1 MATQNKN
8 LSLFNKPEIPSAKGM
23 RFGIVVANWNGEIT
37 NNLLTGVK
45 STLLECG
52 ASEKNI
58 TIIEVPG
65 SFELVFGAKLLS
77 KKKLDAI
84 ICLGSV
90 IKGET
95 KHFDFVCNAVS
106 LGIKDLNIAQ
116 IGHPILRNKTK
127 DIPINDIKSN
137 NTQKIIEKMIQTM
150 RKHNG
155 AGLAANQI
163 YEPIRICIIEVL
175 DNPRYKHLN
184 TIPLKILINPK
195 VIIKKDTA
203 TFNSYEGCLSVPNL
217 RGKVRRY
224 NSINVTYYTMDA
236 KKITENIKGLESI
249 VYQHEIDHLDGYLF
263 TDKVEDNSTLV
274 TYENYQKYYEEE
286 YKKEL
291 EKFNNIAENLS

>member
-1 MATQNKN
+1 MFK
-8 LSLFNKPEIPSAKGM
+8 
-23 RFGIVVANWNGEIT
+23 
-37 NNLLTGVK
+37 
-45 STLLECG
+45 
-52 ASEKNI
+52 
-58 TIIEVPG
+58 
-65 SFELVFGAKLLS
+65 
-77 KKKLDAI
+77 
-84 ICLGSV
+84 
-90 IKGET
+90 
-95 KHFDFVCNAVS
+95 DF
-106 LGIKDLNIAQ
+106 NIAQ

-127 DIPINDIKSN
+127 DIPINEIKSE
-137 NTQKIIEKMIQTM
+137 NTKKIIEKMIKTM

-184 TIPLKILINPK
+184 TIPLKVLINPK

-217 RGKVRRY
+217 RGKVKRY
-224 NSINVTYYTMDA
+224 NTINVTYYTMDA
-236 KKITENIKGLESI
+236 KKITEDIKGLESI

-291 EKFNNIAENLS
+291 ENFNSIAENLS

>member
-1 MATQNKN
+1 M
-8 LSLFNKPEIPSAKGM
+8 F
-23 RFGIVVANWNGEIT
+23 
-37 NNLLTGVK
+37 
-45 STLLECG
+45 
-52 ASEKNI
+52 
-58 TIIEVPG
+58 
-65 SFELVFGAKLLS
+65 
-77 KKKLDAI
+77 
-84 ICLGSV
+84 
-90 IKGET
+90 
-95 KHFDFVCNAVS
+95 
-106 LGIKDLNIAQ
+106 KDLNIAQ

-127 DIPINDIKSN
+127 EIPINDIKSD
-137 NTQKIIEKMIQTM
+137 NTQKIIEKMIKTM

-184 TIPLKILINPK
+184 TIPLKVLINPK

-217 RGKVRRY
+217 RGKVKRY
-224 NSINVTYYTMDA
+224 NNINVTYYTMDA
-236 KKITENIKGLESI
+236 KKVTENIKGLESI

-291 EKFNNIAENLS
+291 ENFNSIAENLS

>member
-1 MATQNKN
+1 M
-8 LSLFNKPEIPSAKGM
+8 F
-23 RFGIVVANWNGEIT
+23 
-37 NNLLTGVK
+37 
-45 STLLECG
+45 
-52 ASEKNI
+52 
-58 TIIEVPG
+58 
-65 SFELVFGAKLLS
+65 
-77 KKKLDAI
+77 
-84 ICLGSV
+84 
-90 IKGET
+90 
-95 KHFDFVCNAVS
+95 
-106 LGIKDLNIAQ
+106 KDLNIAQ

-127 DIPINDIKSN
+127 DIPINDIKSD
-137 NTQKIIEKMIQTM
+137 NTKKIIEKMIKTM
-150 RKHNG
+150 RQYNG

-184 TIPLKILINPK
+184 TIPLKVLINPK

-217 RGKVRRY
+217 RGKVKRY
-224 NSINVTYYTMDA
+224 NSVNVTYYTMDA
-236 KKITENIKGLESI
+236 KKITEDIKGLESI

-291 EKFNNIAENLS
+291 ENFNSIAENLS

>member
-1 MATQNKN
+1 MFK
-8 LSLFNKPEIPSAKGM
+8 
-23 RFGIVVANWNGEIT
+23 
-37 NNLLTGVK
+37 
-45 STLLECG
+45 
-52 ASEKNI
+52 
-58 TIIEVPG
+58 
-65 SFELVFGAKLLS
+65 
-77 KKKLDAI
+77 
-84 ICLGSV
+84 
-90 IKGET
+90 
-95 KHFDFVCNAVS
+95 DF
-106 LGIKDLNIAQ
+106 NIAQ

-127 DIPINDIKSN
+127 DIPINEIKSE
-137 NTQKIIEKMIQTM
+137 NTKKIIEKMIKTM
-150 RKHNG
+150 RMHNG

-163 YEPIRICIIEVL
+163 YEPISICIVEVL

-184 TIPLKILINPK
+184 TIPLKVLINPK

-291 EKFNNIAENLS
+291 ENFNSIAENLS

>member
-1 MATQNKN
+1 MFK
-8 LSLFNKPEIPSAKGM
+8 
-23 RFGIVVANWNGEIT
+23 
-37 NNLLTGVK
+37 
-45 STLLECG
+45 
-52 ASEKNI
+52 
-58 TIIEVPG
+58 
-65 SFELVFGAKLLS
+65 
-77 KKKLDAI
+77 
-84 ICLGSV
+84 
-90 IKGET
+90 
-95 KHFDFVCNAVS
+95 DF
-106 LGIKDLNIAQ
+106 NIAQ

-127 DIPINDIKSN
+127 DIPINEIKSE
-137 NTQKIIEKMIQTM
+137 NTQKIIEKMIKTM

-184 TIPLKILINPK
+184 TIPLKVLINPK
-195 VIIKKDTA
+195 VIIKKDST

-217 RGKVRRY
+217 RGKVKRY
-224 NSINVTYYTMDA
+224 NTINVTYYTMDA

-291 EKFNNIAENLS
+291 ENFNSIAENLS

>member
-1 MATQNKN
+1 M
-8 LSLFNKPEIPSAKGM
+8 
-23 RFGIVVANWNGEIT
+23 
-37 NNLLTGVK
+37 
-45 STLLECG
+45 
-52 ASEKNI
+52 
-58 TIIEVPG
+58 
-65 SFELVFGAKLLS
+65 
-77 KKKLDAI
+77 
-84 ICLGSV
+84 
-90 IKGET
+90 
-95 KHFDFVCNAVS
+95 
-106 LGIKDLNIAQ
+106 IKDLNIAQ

-127 DIPINDIKSN
+127 DIPINDIKST
-137 NTQKIIEKMIQTM
+137 NTQKIIEKMIKTM

-291 EKFNNIAENLS
+291 ENFNSIAENLS

>member
-1 MATQNKN
+1 MFK
-8 LSLFNKPEIPSAKGM
+8 
-23 RFGIVVANWNGEIT
+23 
-37 NNLLTGVK
+37 
-45 STLLECG
+45 
-52 ASEKNI
+52 
-58 TIIEVPG
+58 
-65 SFELVFGAKLLS
+65 
-77 KKKLDAI
+77 
-84 ICLGSV
+84 
-90 IKGET
+90 
-95 KHFDFVCNAVS
+95 DF
-106 LGIKDLNIAQ
+106 NIAQ

-127 DIPINDIKSN
+127 DIPVNEIKSE
-137 NTQKIIEKMIQTM
+137 NTKKIIEKMIKTM
-150 RKHNG
+150 RMHNG

-217 RGKVRRY
+217 RGKVKRY
-224 NSINVTYYTMDA
+224 NTINVTYYTKDA
-236 KKITENIKGLESI
+236 KKITEDIKGLESI

-291 EKFNNIAENLS
+291 ENFNSIAENLA

>member
-1 MATQNKN
+1 M
-8 LSLFNKPEIPSAKGM
+8 F
-23 RFGIVVANWNGEIT
+23 
-37 NNLLTGVK
+37 
-45 STLLECG
+45 
-52 ASEKNI
+52 
-58 TIIEVPG
+58 
-65 SFELVFGAKLLS
+65 
-77 KKKLDAI
+77 
-84 ICLGSV
+84 
-90 IKGET
+90 
-95 KHFDFVCNAVS
+95 
-106 LGIKDLNIAQ
+106 KDLNIAQ

-127 DIPINDIKSN
+127 DIPINDIKSD
-137 NTQKIIEKMIQTM
+137 NTKKIIEKMIKTM

-184 TIPLKILINPK
+184 TIPLKILINPR

-291 EKFNNIAENLS
+291 ENFNSIAENLS

>member
-1 MATQNKN
+1 MFK
-8 LSLFNKPEIPSAKGM
+8 
-23 RFGIVVANWNGEIT
+23 
-37 NNLLTGVK
+37 
-45 STLLECG
+45 
-52 ASEKNI
+52 
-58 TIIEVPG
+58 
-65 SFELVFGAKLLS
+65 
-77 KKKLDAI
+77 
-84 ICLGSV
+84 
-90 IKGET
+90 
-95 KHFDFVCNAVS
+95 DF
-106 LGIKDLNIAQ
+106 NIAQ

-127 DIPINDIKSN
+127 DIPINEIKSE
-137 NTQKIIEKMIQTM
+137 NTQKIIEKMINTM
-150 RKHNG
+150 REHNG

-175 DNPRYKHLN
+175 DNPRYRHLN

-291 EKFNNIAENLS
+291 ENFNSIAENLS

>member
-1 MATQNKN
+1 MFK
-8 LSLFNKPEIPSAKGM
+8 
-23 RFGIVVANWNGEIT
+23 
-37 NNLLTGVK
+37 
-45 STLLECG
+45 
-52 ASEKNI
+52 
-58 TIIEVPG
+58 
-65 SFELVFGAKLLS
+65 
-77 KKKLDAI
+77 
-84 ICLGSV
+84 
-90 IKGET
+90 
-95 KHFDFVCNAVS
+95 DF
-106 LGIKDLNIAQ
+106 NIAQ

-127 DIPINDIKSN
+127 DIPINEIKSE
-137 NTQKIIEKMIQTM
+137 NTQKIIEKMIKTM

-184 TIPLKILINPK
+184 TIPLKVLINPK

-217 RGKVRRY
+217 RGKVKRY
-224 NSINVTYYTMDA
+224 NTINVTYYTMEA
-236 KKITENIKGLESI
+236 KKITEDIKGLESI

-291 EKFNNIAENLS
+291 ENFNSIAENLS

>member
-1 MATQNKN
+1 MFK
-8 LSLFNKPEIPSAKGM
+8 
-23 RFGIVVANWNGEIT
+23 
-37 NNLLTGVK
+37 
-45 STLLECG
+45 
-52 ASEKNI
+52 
-58 TIIEVPG
+58 
-65 SFELVFGAKLLS
+65 
-77 KKKLDAI
+77 
-84 ICLGSV
+84 
-90 IKGET
+90 
-95 KHFDFVCNAVS
+95 DF
-106 LGIKDLNIAQ
+106 NIAQ

-127 DIPINDIKSN
+127 DIPINEIKSE
-137 NTQKIIEKMIQTM
+137 NTQKIIEKMIKTM

-184 TIPLKILINPK
+184 TIPLKVLINPK
-195 VIIKKDTA
+195 VIKKKDTA

-217 RGKVRRY
+217 RGKVKRF
-224 NSINVTYYTMDA
+224 NTINVTYYNMDA
-236 KKITENIKGLESI
+236 KKITEDIKGLESI

-291 EKFNNIAENLS
+291 ENFNSIAENLS

>member
-1 MATQNKN
+1 MFK
-8 LSLFNKPEIPSAKGM
+8 
-23 RFGIVVANWNGEIT
+23 
-37 NNLLTGVK
+37 
-45 STLLECG
+45 
-52 ASEKNI
+52 
-58 TIIEVPG
+58 
-65 SFELVFGAKLLS
+65 
-77 KKKLDAI
+77 
-84 ICLGSV
+84 
-90 IKGET
+90 
-95 KHFDFVCNAVS
+95 DF
-106 LGIKDLNIAQ
+106 NIAQ

-127 DIPINDIKSN
+127 DIPINEIKSE
-137 NTQKIIEKMIQTM
+137 NTQKIIEKMIKTM

-184 TIPLKILINPK
+184 TIPLKVLINPK

-203 TFNSYEGCLSVPNL
+203 TFTSYEGCLSVPNL
-217 RGKVRRY
+217 RGKVKRY
-224 NSINVTYYTMDA
+224 NTINVTYYTKDA
-236 KKITENIKGLESI
+236 KKITEDIKGLESI

-291 EKFNNIAENLS
+291 ENFNSIAENLS

>member
-1 MATQNKN
+1 M
-8 LSLFNKPEIPSAKGM
+8 F
-23 RFGIVVANWNGEIT
+23 
-37 NNLLTGVK
+37 
-45 STLLECG
+45 
-52 ASEKNI
+52 
-58 TIIEVPG
+58 
-65 SFELVFGAKLLS
+65 
-77 KKKLDAI
+77 
-84 ICLGSV
+84 
-90 IKGET
+90 
-95 KHFDFVCNAVS
+95 
-106 LGIKDLNIAQ
+106 KDLNIAQ

-127 DIPINDIKSN
+127 DIPINEIKSEN
-137 NTQKIIEKMIQTM
+137 IQKIIEKMIKTM

-291 EKFNNIAENLS
+291 ENFNSIAESLS

>member
-1 MATQNKN
+1 MFK
-8 LSLFNKPEIPSAKGM
+8 
-23 RFGIVVANWNGEIT
+23 
-37 NNLLTGVK
+37 
-45 STLLECG
+45 
-52 ASEKNI
+52 
-58 TIIEVPG
+58 
-65 SFELVFGAKLLS
+65 
-77 KKKLDAI
+77 
-84 ICLGSV
+84 
-90 IKGET
+90 
-95 KHFDFVCNAVS
+95 DF
-106 LGIKDLNIAQ
+106 NIAQ

-127 DIPINDIKSN
+127 DIPINEIKSE
-137 NTQKIIEKMIQTM
+137 NTKKIIEKMIKTM

-217 RGKVRRY
+217 RGKVKRY
-224 NSINVTYYTMDA
+224 NTINVTYYTMNA
-236 KKITENIKGLESI
+236 KKITEDIKGLESI

-274 TYENYQKYYEEE
+274 TYENYQKYYEEG
-286 YKKEL
+286 YIKEL
-291 EKFNNIAENLS
+291 ENFNSIAENLS

>member
-1 MATQNKN
+1 MFK
-8 LSLFNKPEIPSAKGM
+8 
-23 RFGIVVANWNGEIT
+23 
-37 NNLLTGVK
+37 
-45 STLLECG
+45 
-52 ASEKNI
+52 
-58 TIIEVPG
+58 
-65 SFELVFGAKLLS
+65 
-77 KKKLDAI
+77 
-84 ICLGSV
+84 
-90 IKGET
+90 
-95 KHFDFVCNAVS
+95 DF
-106 LGIKDLNIAQ
+106 NIAQ

-127 DIPINDIKSN
+127 DIPINEIKSE
-137 NTQKIIEKMIQTM
+137 NTQKIIEKMIKTM

-195 VIIKKDTA
+195 VIIKKDTT

-217 RGKVRRY
+217 RGKVKRY
-224 NSINVTYYTMDA
+224 NTINVTYYTKDA

-274 TYENYQKYYEEE
+274 TYENYQKYYEEG

-291 EKFNNIAENLS
+291 ENFNIISENLS

>member
-1 MATQNKN
+1 MFK
-8 LSLFNKPEIPSAKGM
+8 
-23 RFGIVVANWNGEIT
+23 
-37 NNLLTGVK
+37 
-45 STLLECG
+45 
-52 ASEKNI
+52 
-58 TIIEVPG
+58 
-65 SFELVFGAKLLS
+65 
-77 KKKLDAI
+77 
-84 ICLGSV
+84 
-90 IKGET
+90 
-95 KHFDFVCNAVS
+95 DF
-106 LGIKDLNIAQ
+106 NIAQ

-127 DIPINDIKSN
+127 DIPINEIKTE
-137 NTQKIIEKMIQTM
+137 NTKKIIEKMIKTM
-150 RKHNG
+150 RMHNG

-163 YEPIRICIIEVL
+163 YEPISICIVEVL

-184 TIPLKILINPK
+184 TIPLKVLINPK

-217 RGKVRRY
+217 RGKVKRY
-224 NSINVTYYTMDA
+224 NTINVTYYTMDA

-291 EKFNNIAENLS
+291 ENFNSIAENLA

>member
-1 MATQNKN
+1 M
-8 LSLFNKPEIPSAKGM
+8 FN
-23 RFGIVVANWNGEIT
+23 
-37 NNLLTGVK
+37 
-45 STLLECG
+45 
-52 ASEKNI
+52 
-58 TIIEVPG
+58 
-65 SFELVFGAKLLS
+65 
-77 KKKLDAI
+77 
-84 ICLGSV
+84 
-90 IKGET
+90 
-95 KHFDFVCNAVS
+95 DF
-106 LGIKDLNIAQ
+106 NIAQ
-116 IGHPILRNKTK
+116 IGHPILRKKTK
-127 DIPINDIKSN
+127 DIPINEIKSEN
-137 NTQKIIEKMIQTM
+137 IQKIIEKMIKTM

-217 RGKVRRY
+217 RGKVKRY
-224 NSINVTYYTMDA
+224 NTINVTYYTKDA

-291 EKFNNIAENLS
+291 EDFNSNADNLS

>member
-1 MATQNKN
+1 MFK
-8 LSLFNKPEIPSAKGM
+8 
-23 RFGIVVANWNGEIT
+23 
-37 NNLLTGVK
+37 
-45 STLLECG
+45 
-52 ASEKNI
+52 
-58 TIIEVPG
+58 
-65 SFELVFGAKLLS
+65 
-77 KKKLDAI
+77 
-84 ICLGSV
+84 
-90 IKGET
+90 
-95 KHFDFVCNAVS
+95 DF
-106 LGIKDLNIAQ
+106 NIAQ

-127 DIPINDIKSN
+127 DIPINEIKSEN
-137 NTQKIIEKMIQTM
+137 IQKIIEKMIKTM

-184 TIPLKILINPK
+184 AIPLKVLINPK

-224 NSINVTYYTMDA
+224 NTINVTYYTMDA

-274 TYENYQKYYEEE
+274 TYENYQKYFEEE

-291 EKFNNIAENLS
+291 ENFNSIAENLS

>member
-1 MATQNKN
+1 MFK
-8 LSLFNKPEIPSAKGM
+8 
-23 RFGIVVANWNGEIT
+23 
-37 NNLLTGVK
+37 
-45 STLLECG
+45 
-52 ASEKNI
+52 
-58 TIIEVPG
+58 
-65 SFELVFGAKLLS
+65 
-77 KKKLDAI
+77 
-84 ICLGSV
+84 
-90 IKGET
+90 
-95 KHFDFVCNAVS
+95 DF
-106 LGIKDLNIAQ
+106 NIAQ

-127 DIPINDIKSN
+127 DIPINEIKSE
-137 NTQKIIEKMIQTM
+137 NTQKIIEKMIKTM

-184 TIPLKILINPK
+184 TIPLKVLINPK
-195 VIIKKDTA
+195 VIIKKDSA

-217 RGKVRRY
+217 RGKVKRY
-224 NSINVTYYTMDA
+224 NTINVTYYNMDA
-236 KKITENIKGLESI
+236 KKITEDIKGLESI

-291 EKFNNIAENLS
+291 EDFNSIADNLS

>member
-1 MATQNKN
+1 M
-8 LSLFNKPEIPSAKGM
+8 F
-23 RFGIVVANWNGEIT
+23 
-37 NNLLTGVK
+37 
-45 STLLECG
+45 
-52 ASEKNI
+52 
-58 TIIEVPG
+58 
-65 SFELVFGAKLLS
+65 
-77 KKKLDAI
+77 
-84 ICLGSV
+84 
-90 IKGET
+90 
-95 KHFDFVCNAVS
+95 
-106 LGIKDLNIAQ
+106 KDLNIAQ

-127 DIPINDIKSN
+127 DIPINDIKSD
-137 NTQKIIEKMIQTM
+137 NTQKIIEKMIKTM
-150 RKHNG
+150 RKYNG

-224 NSINVTYYTMDA
+224 NSINVTYYTKDA

-291 EKFNNIAENLS
+291 KNFNNIAENLS

>member
-1 MATQNKN
+1 MFK
-8 LSLFNKPEIPSAKGM
+8 
-23 RFGIVVANWNGEIT
+23 
-37 NNLLTGVK
+37 
-45 STLLECG
+45 
-52 ASEKNI
+52 
-58 TIIEVPG
+58 
-65 SFELVFGAKLLS
+65 
-77 KKKLDAI
+77 
-84 ICLGSV
+84 
-90 IKGET
+90 
-95 KHFDFVCNAVS
+95 DF
-106 LGIKDLNIAQ
+106 NIAQ

-127 DIPINDIKSN
+127 DIPINEIKSE
-137 NTQKIIEKMIQTM
+137 NTQKIIEKMIKTM

-163 YEPIRICIIEVL
+163 YEPISICIVEVL

-184 TIPLKILINPK
+184 TIPLKVLINPK
-195 VIIKKDTA
+195 VIIKKDSA

-291 EKFNNIAENLS
+291 KENRLRAK

>member
-1 MATQNKN
+1 MFK
-8 LSLFNKPEIPSAKGM
+8 
-23 RFGIVVANWNGEIT
+23 
-37 NNLLTGVK
+37 
-45 STLLECG
+45 
-52 ASEKNI
+52 
-58 TIIEVPG
+58 
-65 SFELVFGAKLLS
+65 
-77 KKKLDAI
+77 
-84 ICLGSV
+84 
-90 IKGET
+90 
-95 KHFDFVCNAVS
+95 DF
-106 LGIKDLNIAQ
+106 NIAQ

-127 DIPINDIKSN
+127 DIPINEIKSE
-137 NTQKIIEKMIQTM
+137 NTQKIIEKMIKTM

-184 TIPLKILINPK
+184 TIPLKVLINPK

-217 RGKVRRY
+217 RGKVKRY
-224 NSINVTYYTMDA
+224 NTINVTYYTMDA
-236 KKITENIKGLESI
+236 KKITEDIKGLESI
-249 VYQHEIDHLDGYLF
+249 VYQHEIDHLHGYLF

-291 EKFNNIAENLS
+291 ENFNSIAESLS

>member
-1 MATQNKN
+1 M
-8 LSLFNKPEIPSAKGM
+8 F
-23 RFGIVVANWNGEIT
+23 
-37 NNLLTGVK
+37 
-45 STLLECG
+45 
-52 ASEKNI
+52 
-58 TIIEVPG
+58 
-65 SFELVFGAKLLS
+65 
-77 KKKLDAI
+77 
-84 ICLGSV
+84 
-90 IKGET
+90 
-95 KHFDFVCNAVS
+95 
-106 LGIKDLNIAQ
+106 KDLNIAQ

-127 DIPINDIKSN
+127 DIPINDIKSD
-137 NTQKIIEKMIQTM
+137 NTQKIIEKMIKTM

-217 RGKVRRY
+217 RGKVKRY
-224 NSINVTYYTMDA
+224 NTINVTYYNMDA
-236 KKITENIKGLESI
+236 KKITEDIKGLESI

-291 EKFNNIAENLS
+291 ENFNSIAENLS

>member
-1 MATQNKN
+1 MFK
-8 LSLFNKPEIPSAKGM
+8 
-23 RFGIVVANWNGEIT
+23 
-37 NNLLTGVK
+37 
-45 STLLECG
+45 
-52 ASEKNI
+52 
-58 TIIEVPG
+58 
-65 SFELVFGAKLLS
+65 
-77 KKKLDAI
+77 
-84 ICLGSV
+84 
-90 IKGET
+90 
-95 KHFDFVCNAVS
+95 DF
-106 LGIKDLNIAQ
+106 NIAQ

-127 DIPINDIKSN
+127 DIPINEIKSE
-137 NTQKIIEKMIQTM
+137 NTQKIIDKMIKTM

-184 TIPLKILINPK
+184 TIPLKVLINPK

-217 RGKVRRY
+217 RGKVKRY
-224 NSINVTYYTMDA
+224 NTINVTYYTMDA
-236 KKITENIKGLESI
+236 KKITEDIKGLESI

-274 TYENYQKYYEEE
+274 TYENYKKYYEEG

-291 EKFNNIAENLS
+291 ENFNSIAENLS